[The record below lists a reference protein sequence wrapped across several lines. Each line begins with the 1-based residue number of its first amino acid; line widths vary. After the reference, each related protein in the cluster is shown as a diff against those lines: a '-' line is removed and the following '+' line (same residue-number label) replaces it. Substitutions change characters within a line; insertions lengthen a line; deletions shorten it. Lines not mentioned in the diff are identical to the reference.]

1 MPTDSRNIWLPI
13 YQQIHEHLR
22 DALKRR
28 DQIIA
33 LYLLLLAALIS
44 TWGKLGEIQ
53 NIIAA
58 VTWVIGFACFIVLTQ
73 YWKWQ
78 VIYLLSLITL
88 QNLIAFS
95 KEPSL
100 DECKRIWNT
109 VNETNPRVW
118 SILNPLR
125 GVEINVIYLFALM
138 TFVPAYLFYRINGI
152 AILSLNCEIIAFLLY
167 AITYTFFL
175 AFFSSL
181 FVKRFYKFDEHYWMF
196 RWITAPHDND
206 RKS

>member
-125 GVEINVIYLFALM
+125 GVEINGMGSGHGKYLIWREIL
-138 TFVPAYLFYRINGI
+138 LFLPPEKG
-152 AILSLNCEIIAFLLY
+152 L
-167 AITYTFFL
+167 
-175 AFFSSL
+175 
-181 FVKRFYKFDEHYWMF
+181 
-196 RWITAPHDND
+196 
-206 RKS
+206 